1 MKADIEKAINMAMS
15 TGKVKMG
22 YKEVSKNV
30 LNGKLKA
37 TILSNNLPRNYEEEL
52 TRSCELSEIP
62 IIRFDKSGKEL
73 GAACGRPHRVSM
85 IGIMNPGNSKIL
97 DYID

>member
-30 LNGKLKA
+30 LSGKLKA
-37 TILSNNLPRNYEEEL
+37 TILSTNLPPNYEEEL
-52 TRSCELSEIP
+52 IRNCELSKIP
-62 IIRFDKSGKEL
+62 IIRYDKSGKEL
-73 GAACGRPHRVSM
+73 GAACGRPHKVSM
-85 IGIMNPGNSKIL
+85 IGIINPGNSKIL

>member
-22 YKEVSKNV
+22 YKEVSKHV

-52 TRSCELSEIP
+52 KRTCALSEIP
-62 IIRFDKSGKEL
+62 IIQYDKSGKEL
-73 GAACGRPHRVSM
+73 GAACGRPHKVSM
-85 IGIMNPGNSKIL
+85 IGIINPGNSKIL
-97 DYID
+97 DYIE

>member
-37 TILSNNLPRNYEEEL
+37 TILSNNLPRIFEEEL
-52 TRSCELSEIP
+52 TRNCELSEIP
-62 IIRFDKSGKEL
+62 IIHYDKSGKEL
-73 GAACGRPHRVSM
+73 GAACGRPHKVSM
-85 IGIMNPGNSKIL
+85 IGIINPGNSKIL
-97 DYID
+97 DYIE

>member
-37 TILSNNLPRNYEEEL
+37 TIVSNNLPRNFEEEL
-52 TRSCELSEIP
+52 TRNCELSEIP
-62 IIRFDKSGKEL
+62 IIHYDKSGKEL
-73 GAACGRPHRVSM
+73 GAACGRPHKVSM
-85 IGIMNPGNSKIL
+85 IGIINPGNSKIL
-97 DYID
+97 EYIE

>member
-37 TILSNNLPRNYEEEL
+37 TILSNNLPSNYKEEL
-52 TRSCELSEIP
+52 TRNCELSEIP
-62 IIRFDKSGKEL
+62 IIHYDKSGREL
-73 GAACGRPHRVSM
+73 GIACGRPHKVSM
-85 IGIMNPGNSKIL
+85 IGIINPGNSKIL

>member
-1 MKADIEKAINMAMS
+1 MKADMDKAISMAMN
-15 TGKVKMG
+15 TGKVKIG

-37 TILSNNLPRNYEEEL
+37 TILSNNLPKNYEEEL
-52 TRSCELSEIP
+52 KRNCELSEIP

-73 GAACGRPHRVSM
+73 GAACGRPHKVSM
-85 IGIMNPGNSKIL
+85 IGIINPGNSKIM

>member
-1 MKADIEKAINMAMS
+1 MKADIEKAISMVMS

-22 YKEVSKNV
+22 YKEVSKHV
-30 LNGKLKA
+30 MNGKLKA

-52 TRSCELSEIP
+52 TRNCELSNIP

-73 GAACGRPHRVSM
+73 GAVCGRPHKVSM
-85 IGIMNPGNSKIL
+85 IGIINAGNSKIL

>member
-22 YKEVSKNV
+22 YKEVSNSA
-30 LNGKLKA
+30 LSGKLKA
-37 TILSNNLPRNYEEEL
+37 TILSNNLPPNYEEEL
-52 TRSCELSEIP
+52 TRNCELSEIP
-62 IIRFDKSGKEL
+62 IIRYDKSGKEL
-73 GAACGRPHRVSM
+73 GAACGRPHKVSM
-85 IGIMNPGNSKIL
+85 IGIINAGNSKIL